1 MRTLRAGRRPAAWRR
16 IGRAEHAL
24 ALWLACS
31 AGTASAAD
39 SGASQG
45 ATAAPLKVGAGAR
58 GGHAHAPGRVDGLL
72 LPVHP
77 RLEHARHQR
86 GLLGW
91 LQRVGVHCAGCGR
104 GVGCGRAKSGER
116 PHSAD
121 LGGAAPMMPSE
132 AEPMP
137 VRANNWARDTPF
149 PAGTRAESAAFCPL
163 LFSAAACNVDRQA
176 RKSFLGFT
184 CGRRHGGG
192 THWRPLW
199 YIWRG
204 SPQARGSPGLT
215 AAVVGRAHPC
225 RPPADPGLNP
235 PSPPTPTDR
244 RENSLPVGLTGQ
256 VGLSLPPGPGVGLRF
271 RGGAAAAPGS
281 EYRDPLKTLNPKP

>member
-1 MRTLRAGRRPAAWRR
+1 MGWEPAAIVTASTSWKSSTWWGAGRRPVAWRR

-39 SGASQG
+39 SGAGQG
-45 ATAAPLKVGAGAR
+45 AAAAPLKVGAGAR
-58 GGHAHAPGRVDGLL
+58 GGHAHAPGRADGLL

-163 LFSAAACNVDRQA
+163 LFSAATSIGKQESLSSDSLVGD
-176 RKSFLGFT
+176 
-184 CGRRHGGG
+184 G
-192 THWRPLW
+192 T
-199 YIWRG
+199 
-204 SPQARGSPGLT
+204 
-215 AAVVGRAHPC
+215 V
-225 RPPADPGLNP
+225 
-235 PSPPTPTDR
+235 
-244 RENSLPVGLTGQ
+244 VGLTGAHF
-256 VGLSLPPGPGVGLRF
+256 GTFGGVHRRL
-271 RGGAAAAPGS
+271 GAARA
-281 EYRDPLKTLNPKP
+281 

>member
-1 MRTLRAGRRPAAWRR
+1 MVGASGHRHRDARAGRGGARRGGGRRPVAWRR

-39 SGASQG
+39 SGAGQG
-45 ATAAPLKVGAGAR
+45 AAAAPLKVGAGAR
-58 GGHAHAPGRVDGLL
+58 GGHAHAPGRADGLL

-91 LQRVGVHCAGCGR
+91 LQRVGVR
-104 GVGCGRAKSGER
+104 RMWQGVGCGRAKSGER

-163 LFSAAACNVDRQA
+163 LFSAATRRSASKKVFPRIHLWETA
-176 RKSFLGFT
+176 RWWDSLAPTLVHLEGFT
-184 CGRRHGGG
+184 A
-192 THWRPLW
+192 
-199 YIWRG
+199 G
-204 SPQARGSPGLT
+204 SGQ
-215 AAVVGRAHPC
+215 
-225 RPPADPGLNP
+225 PGLN
-235 PSPPTPTDR
+235 
-244 RENSLPVGLTGQ
+244 
-256 VGLSLPPGPGVGLRF
+256 
-271 RGGAAAAPGS
+271 RGRGRPGS
-281 EYRDPLKTLNPKP
+281 PLQAAGRPRT

>member
-1 MRTLRAGRRPAAWRR
+1 MVGASGHRHRDARAGRGGARRGGGRRPVAWRR

-39 SGASQG
+39 SGAGQG
-45 ATAAPLKVGAGAR
+45 AAAAPLKVGAGAR
-58 GGHAHAPGRVDGLL
+58 GGHAHAPGRADGLL

-91 LQRVGVHCAGCGR
+91 LQRVGVHCAAGCGR

-163 LFSAAACNVDRQA
+163 LFSAATSIGKQESLSSDSLVGD
-176 RKSFLGFT
+176 
-184 CGRRHGGG
+184 G
-192 THWRPLW
+192 T
-199 YIWRG
+199 
-204 SPQARGSPGLT
+204 
-215 AAVVGRAHPC
+215 V
-225 RPPADPGLNP
+225 
-235 PSPPTPTDR
+235 
-244 RENSLPVGLTGQ
+244 VGLTGAHF
-256 VGLSLPPGPGVGLRF
+256 GTFGGVHRRL
-271 RGGAAAAPGS
+271 GAARA
-281 EYRDPLKTLNPKP
+281 